1 MILLVGKSATGK
13 DTIRQ
18 QLNHLG
24 IPSVVTYTT
33 RPMREGEIDGVTYHF
48 VDKSRF
54 RSLDIMGHFVET
66 TSYNVAT
73 GETWYYGSAYEDL
86 KDNSVMIVNPDG
98 LKVIKN
104 KLGNKAVSF
113 LITARD
119 EVIRTRQKKRGDNS
133 KEAERRNEADIEDF
147 KDIEKYIDFSLR
159 SDMGLEPLELA
170 QLILRIYVGTTEEA
184 VNE

>member
-18 QLNHLG
+18 QLNNLG

-33 RPMREGEIDGVTYHF
+33 RPMRDGEIDGISYHF
-48 VDKSRF
+48 VDNSRF
-54 RSLDIMGHFVET
+54 RALDLMGHFVES

-73 GETWYYGSAYEDL
+73 GEVWYYGSALEDL
-86 KDNSVMIVNPDG
+86 KDDSVIIVNPDG

-104 KLGNKAVSF
+104 ILGDKAVSF

-119 EVIRTRQKKRGDNS
+119 EVIKNRQIKRGDNS
-133 KEAERRNEADIEDF
+133 EEAARRLEADNRDF
-147 KDIEKYIDFSLR
+147 KNIEEYIDFSLR
-159 SDMGLEPLELA
+159 SDMGLEPSELA
-170 QLILRIYVGTTEEA
+170 QLILEIYGGIKEA
-184 VNE
+184 ANE

>member
-18 QLNHLG
+18 QLNSLG

-33 RPMREGEIDGVTYHF
+33 RPMREGEIDGITYHF
-48 VDKSRF
+48 VTESRF
-54 RSLDIMGHFVET
+54 RALDIMGHFVET

-73 GETWYYGSAYEDL
+73 GETWYYGSALEDL

-104 KLGNKAVSF
+104 ILGNKAVSF
-113 LITARD
+113 LITAKD
-119 EVIRTRQKKRGDNS
+119 EVIKNRQIKRGDNL
-133 KEAERRNEADIEDF
+133 KEAERRLEADNKDF
-147 KDIEKYIDFSLR
+147 KNMEQYIDFSLR
-159 SDMGLEPLELA
+159 SDMGLEPSELA
-170 QLILRIYVGTTEEA
+170 QLILRIYIGSTEEI

>member
-18 QLNHLG
+18 QLNNLG

-48 VDKSRF
+48 VDASKF
-54 RSLDIMGHFVET
+54 R
-66 TSYNVAT
+66 AT
-73 GETWYYGSAYEDL
+73 GETWYYGSALEDL

-104 KLGNKAVSF
+104 ILGNKAVSF
-113 LITARD
+113 LITAKD
-119 EVIRTRQKKRGDNS
+119 EVIKNRQIKRGDNL
-133 KEAERRNEADIEDF
+133 KEAERRLEADNKDF
-147 KDIEKYIDFSLR
+147 KNIEQYIDFSLR
-159 SDMGLEPLELA
+159 SDTGLEPSELA
-170 QLILRIYVGTTEEA
+170 QLILRTYVVELERRR
-184 VNE
+184 